1 MPPAQVRNGVN
12 KLRARHEAQKN
23 LLSRYVSEMIRKTS
37 ESKEGNPQFQELY
50 CYQGVQND
58 QLYESAYE
66 HNESV
71 ARHSLAGEHF
81 ENWRR
86 IAVVICVAVIA
97 SLAVT
102 WSDSTMFSMMTFT
115 VISLG
120 ILQIPKNQMILKR
133 NSTNIN
139 QPCQS
144 CDQLRLIQR
153 QPRSTTDP
161 VIHYGTIA
169 SADQVMRHAVTRDAL
184 REKYKILCFE
194 MEAAGLMN
202 DFPCL
207 VVRGICDYSD
217 THKHKSWQRYAAAT
231 AAAYAKELLE
241 TIPPAEVTKMEAAAE
256 IVETCKSSHV
266 LSFKMEAKEN
276 LGLMRYI
283 VQKEIAEVHAKLNP
297 LVFGM
302 RCKSVLCT
310 KLLRQF

>member
-1 MPPAQVRNGVN
+1 MVKFDRGKTVAGGKFEHTGVLNMPPAQVRNGVN

-23 LLSRYVSEMIRKTS
+23 LLSRYVLEMIRKTS

-50 CYQGVQND
+50 CYQGTQND
-58 QLYESAYE
+58 HLYESTYE
-66 HNESV
+66 HNEYM
-71 ARHSLAGEHF
+71 ARHSYAGEHLG
-81 ENWRR
+81 NWRR
-86 IAVVICVAVIA
+86 IAVVICVAIVA

-102 WSDSTMFSMMTFT
+102 WSGSTMFSMMTFT
-115 VISLG
+115 IISLG
-120 ILQIPKNQMILKR
+120 ILQIPKQQMILKHH
-133 NSTNIN
+133 STDTK

-169 SADQVMRHAVTRDAL
+169 SADQVMRHAITRDTL

-217 THKHKSWQRYAAAT
+217 THKHKVWQRYAAAT

-256 IVETCKSSHV
+256 IVETCKSSCA
-266 LSFKMEAKEN
+266 LPWKPRKN
-276 LGLMRYI
+276 W
-283 VQKEIAEVHAKLNP
+283 N
-297 LVFGM
+297 
-302 RCKSVLCT
+302 
-310 KLLRQF
+310 